1 LHECDADIV
10 FFGGAAG
17 SGKSTSLLMEAAR
30 QEFIA
35 HAGYRGIIFR
45 RTTRQ
50 VTNPGGLWDSSK
62 ELYYLL
68 GAEPRENTLDWTF
81 STGSKIQFAH
91 LEHSKNIYN
100 YQGAQ
105 VDFLGFD
112 ELTHFS
118 EAMFLYLL
126 SRNRSPSGL
135 RCRVLCTMNPDGD
148 SWVADWVDWY
158 IDPETGLPLTNRSGI
173 LRYFVRMEEITYWAD
188 TKDELRD
195 RFDPDI
201 QILSFTVIFA
211 LIYDNPIFL
220 AKNPQ
225 YLANL
230 NALHPVERSRL
241 LLGNWK
247 VKFSVGKVFQRQWF
261 NIIPVEACPPNGVTC
276 RHWDIAATAAKLAT
290 ASHYFTAGTKIR
302 RNGDRYTILH
312 SLWEQVGPSEVE
324 SLIIKTAQA
333 DGKQCKV
340 RFELEGG
347 SNAIIFADGLRRK
360 LRSLGFNADYVA
372 PRGDKVA
379 RAMPLA
385 TAAYNNQ
392 VDMVEGLWNEVY
404 LDCCLRF
411 DGSAKPLINDVID
424 SSSGC
429 YSVLSAQS
437 APEPN
442 IQPPQRDL
450 QSRRVF

>member
-1 LHECDADIV
+1 
-10 FFGGAAG
+10 
-17 SGKSTSLLMEAAR
+17 MEAAR
-30 QEFIA
+30 QDAIA
-35 HAGYRGIIFR
+35 HPGYRGIIFR

-68 GAEPRENTLDWTF
+68 GAHPRENTLDWTF
-81 STGSKIQFAH
+81 PTGAKLQFAH
-91 LEHSKNIYN
+91 LEHPKNIYD

-105 VDFLGFD
+105 AESIFFD

-135 RCRVLCTMNPDGD
+135 KCRIRCTMNPDGD
-148 SWVADWVDWY
+148 SWVAQWVDWY
-158 IDPETGLPLTNRSGI
+158 IDGQTGLPLLDRSGNI
-173 LRYFVRMEEITYWAD
+173 RYFVRIEEQNYWAD
-188 TKDELRD
+188 TTEELRD
-195 RFDPDI
+195 RFGDDV

-211 LIYDNPIFL
+211 TLYDNPQFL

-230 NALHPVERSRL
+230 NALHPVERARL

-247 VKFSVGKVFQRQWF
+247 VKFSVGKVFQRSWF
-261 NIIPVEACPPNGVTC
+261 NLIPIDAASVTGIAC
-276 RHWDIAATAAKLAT
+276 RYWDIAATAKELAGNH
-290 ASHYFTAGTKIR
+290 HYYTAGTKMLR
-302 RNGDRYTILH
+302 SGDRYTIQH
-312 SLWEQVGPSEVE
+312 SLWDQVGPSEVE
-324 SLIIKTAQA
+324 NLIISTAKA
-333 DGKQCKV
+333 DGKRCMV

-347 SNAIIFADGLRRK
+347 SNAIIFAEGLRHK
-360 LRSLGFNADYVA
+360 LRALGFNADFAA
-372 PRGDKVA
+372 PRGDKVT

-392 VDMVEGLWNEVY
+392 VDMVEGLWNETY
-404 LDCCLRF
+404 LDCAQKF
-411 DGSAKPLINDVID
+411 DGSPTVLVNDVID

-429 YSVLSAQS
+429 FNELNGRSQS
-437 APEPN
+437 PP
-442 IQPPQRDL
+442 PPQPTQRNL
-450 QSRRVF
+450 KSSRVF

>member
-1 LHECDADIV
+1 
-10 FFGGAAG
+10 
-17 SGKSTSLLMEAAR
+17 MEAAR
-30 QEFIA
+30 LEFIK

-68 GAEPRENTLDWTF
+68 SAEPRENTLDWTF
-81 STGSKIQFAH
+81 PKGSKIQFAH
-91 LEHSKNIYN
+91 LEHQKNIYN

-118 EAMFLYLL
+118 ETMFLYLL

-173 LRYFVRMEEITYWAD
+173 IRYFVRMEEVTYWAD
-188 TKDELRD
+188 SRDELRD
-195 RFDPDI
+195 RFGPDI

-230 NALHPVERSRL
+230 NALHPVERARL

-261 NIIPVEACPPNGVTC
+261 NIVPAEACPLNGIIC
-276 RHWDIAATAAKLAT
+276 RYWDIAATAKEIAT
-290 ASHYFTAGTKIR
+290 ATHYYTAGTKMLR
-302 RNGDRYTILH
+302 LGDRYAILH
-312 SLWEQVGPSEVE
+312 SLWDQVGPSEVE
-324 SLIIKTAQA
+324 NLIIKTAQA
-333 DGKQCKV
+333 DGRTCLV

-347 SNAIIFADGLRRK
+347 SNAIIFAEGLKRK
-360 LRSLGFNADYVA
+360 LRSMGFNAECTA
-372 PRGDKVA
+372 PRGDKVT
-379 RAMPLA
+379 RAMPFA

-392 VDMVEGLWNEVY
+392 VDIIEGLWNETY

-411 DGSAKPLINDVID
+411 DGTAKPLINDVID

-429 YSVLSAQS
+429 FAQLSNRSQSPPPKQPAQRNLAS
-437 APEPN
+437 T
-442 IQPPQRDL
+442 
-450 QSRRVF
+450 RVFGAKR